1 MAMCGQDRHRRCFLN
16 KIMSR
21 WFDEV
26 SIFSGSD
33 QVSICFSAIIKNVIG
48 YVESDNIRI
57 VSRRA
62 GVSKTYHDK
71 IVTAEEAIG
80 CISQGRRVFVGSYCG
95 EPQHLVCALL
105 QRTESFSDIE
115 VVRFLNLE
123 GSLMGLVADEAKG
136 QSYHVRSIYQGSGII
151 AGLTVAKR
159 FLTPMNLYTVQ
170 NLFLKRHIP
179 IHYALIQVTPPD
191 DFGWMNLGISV
202 DITLAAAQAA
212 DCVIVQVNSQMP
224 RVQGYGMIHVDDV
237 DFIVEHDEE
246 LLSAYPLPELNA
258 SESIAQLLANL
269 VDDGSTL
276 HIGPGF
282 SGDLIMQALG
292 KKRDLGIH
300 SLFILDSMQELAM
313 RGVITNRE
321 KGFNEGKMVAAG
333 AIGSPELYSYLN
345 GNPAVE
351 FRPCDYVSNP
361 AMIARHSK
369 MVAINRVTAVDL
381 KGQVAADG
389 LPQNHFADVA
399 GLVDFS
405 RGAALAPDGKSIVIV
420 TSVSEDGEKS
430 NIVME
435 LDTGTVTITAA
446 DVTYVVSEY
455 GAINLFGKNIQERA
469 MAMISIA
476 HPRFRESLFEQA
488 REKGFIGQER
498 TLQESLNGIYPA
510 WLEETAEIGG
520 QRIIFRPVKS
530 IDDRLIQEH
539 FYEMNQEDVAK
550 RFFGRRSHFYR
561 HEMEDM
567 FQVDYTKNISVVAY
581 CGEEGH
587 GRIIGIGCYFLEAG
601 KQMGEVAYSVAKE
614 WHGKG
619 IAVKLQQKI
628 VEAARQNGLMGL
640 HAMVLKDNRSMV
652 GLFKKMPFEVQT
664 SYEEGDLYMTCRFDE
679 PK

>member
-1 MAMCGQDRHRRCFLN
+1 
-16 KIMSR
+16 MSELLEGR
-21 WFDEV
+21 L
-26 SIFSGSD
+26 
-33 QVSICFSAIIKNVIG
+33 
-48 YVESDNIRI
+48 
-57 VSRRA
+57 
-62 GVSKTYHDK
+62 GVPKTYHDK

-80 CISQGRRVFVGSYCG
+80 RIPHGRRVFVGSYCG
-95 EPQHLVCALL
+95 EPQHLVSALL
-105 QRTESFSDIE
+105 QRTVSFADIE

-123 GSLMGLVADEAKG
+123 GSLMGLVADETNG
-136 QSYHVRSIYQGSGII
+136 QSYHVRSIYQGSGMI

-159 FLTPMNLYTVQ
+159 FLTPMNLYTVP

-191 DFGWMNLGISV
+191 AFGWMNLGISV

-212 DCVIVQVNSQMP
+212 DCVIVQVNSQLS

-246 LLSAYPLPELNA
+246 LLTTYPLPELNA
-258 SESIAQLLANL
+258 AESIARLLTNL

-282 SGDLIMQALG
+282 SSDLIMQALG
-292 KKRDLGIH
+292 EKHDLGIH
-300 SLFILDSMQELAM
+300 SLFILDSMQQLAM
-313 RGVITNRE
+313 RGVITNRK

-333 AIGSPELYSYLN
+333 AIGSPELYSYLHD
-345 GNPAVE
+345 NPAVE

-361 AMIARHSK
+361 AMIARHHK

-405 RGAALAPDGKSIVIV
+405 RGAALAPGGKSIVV
-420 TSVSEDGEKS
+420 VPSVSENGENS

-455 GAINLFGKNIQERA
+455 GAVNLFGKNIQERA

-476 HPRFRESLFEQA
+476 HPRFRESLFEQG
-488 REKGFIGQER
+488 RKNGFIGQER
-498 TLQESLNGIYPA
+498 TLQESLYGIYPA
-510 WLEETAEIGG
+510 WLEENVEIGG
-520 QRIIFRPVKS
+520 QRITFRPVKS

-539 FYEMNQEDVAK
+539 FYEMDQEDIAK

-561 HEMEDM
+561 REMEDM

-587 GRIIGIGCYFLEAG
+587 GRVIGIGCYFLEAG
-601 KQMGEVAYSVAKE
+601 RPMGEVAYSVAKE

-628 VEAARQNGLMGL
+628 VEAARQNGLLGL
-640 HAMVLKDNRSMV
+640 HAMILKDNHSMI
-652 GLFKKMPFEVQT
+652 GLFKKMPFELHT
-664 SYEEGDLYMTCRFDE
+664 SYEDGDLYMTCRFDE